1 LLRGHYSASSLLWT
15 PPTPSRLPPISR
27 CFRLYGFLLRRFL
40 HGTRRVSPVARYV
53 LAIVLSLKPRQNAN
67 RRVSQVAS
75 VHAAFA
81 LPARARLLGQR
92 FRGHFCVHFRYGP
105 MTRSPSLQMAL
116 SINSRGLVSLR
127 SAIQA
132 TRLLT
137 ITSVGL
143 FPTEHTSLY
152 WTCTGTRC
160 FSSSSQFRTMLIFCG
175 APAADASLTDS
186 GFIIRNRLPSG
197 LRSHI

>member
-1 LLRGHYSASSLLWT
+1 V
-15 PPTPSRLPPISR
+15 LP
-27 CFRLYGFLLRRFL
+27 L
-40 HGTRRVSPVARYV
+40 V
-53 LAIVLSLKPRQNAN
+53 PRQNAN
-67 RRVSQVAS
+67 RRVSQVAT
-75 VHAAFA
+75 VHAAFV
-81 LPARARLLGQR
+81 LPVRARLLGLR

-116 SINSRGLVSLR
+116 SINSRVSVSLR

-152 WTCTGTRC
+152 WTCTGSTFLHKGH
-160 FSSSSQFRTMLIFCG
+160 FSEWPFPHLRLINEPSSAVTVAHDSRHLKYSNHADPKCNIRYFYPSIFEHFCEFSARRIYVIKPKLKVRIG
-175 APAADASLTDS
+175 NTE
-186 GFIIRNRLPSG
+186 
-197 LRSHI
+197 